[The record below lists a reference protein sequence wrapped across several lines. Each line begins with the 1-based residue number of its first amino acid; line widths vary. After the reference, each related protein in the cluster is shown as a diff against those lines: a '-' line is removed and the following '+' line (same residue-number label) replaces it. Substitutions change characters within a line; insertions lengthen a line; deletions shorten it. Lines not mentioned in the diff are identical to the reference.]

1 MIASSGS
8 ISRASVLC
16 SIGAFLLASF
26 FAVRNISSWPARI
39 GYPDDESYEGVA
51 LAEMI
56 HLREGIPIYA
66 GDAKEGF
73 DAATYGPLYYLL
85 GEHLINP
92 ASPRYF
98 PLRLLSASAIVG
110 CAAGCGLLAF
120 WLTGS
125 RLAACLSPIVFLS
138 YGMATDHGVAALSD
152 SVALFLSFAGFLL
165 AYRLRNSRA
174 ILFAAPLM
182 VLGFYY
188 KPQYVAGSLAVL
200 LFLVLEKRYRQAIE
214 FAGLLAAC
222 GLGGF
227 ALFQW
232 IVFAGQAFWRHLL
245 LYQTALL
252 AWDMVWKA
260 LFALVIL
267 LLLPLVLAVAY
278 LREEPNRLIG
288 CYLSVAVVL
297 GLLTYCKQGGGIH
310 YFFESVL
317 IVSALVPALLA
328 KRRMAP
334 VYPLDLV
341 LLLGIMLFAGQWPT
355 RRPPQRSDIA
365 KYDAMQSF
373 LRERFPARAASLS
386 IDPGDLLQAGLETPF
401 SGLFQLAQLSR
412 RGIVSDRDLVT
423 QIQDRHFAVIV
434 LPFDVSHARDLH
446 WLKFYT
452 PAILRTIETD
462 YEVDQN
468 LEAPAPRKEEAGD
481 RFYIYVPKA
490 NGTASSTSN
499 PERPAS
505 ASIADAQYRASVW
518 REN

>member
-1 MIASSGS
+1 MITSSGS
-8 ISRASVLC
+8 IFRASVLC
-16 SIGAFLLASF
+16 SIFAFVLAGF

-39 GYPDDESYEGVA
+39 SYPDDESYEGVA

-56 HLREGIPIYA
+56 HLHEGIPIYA

-73 DAATYGPLYYLL
+73 DAATYGPLYYLI
-85 GEHLINP
+85 GEHLISPANP
-92 ASPRYF
+92 SYF
-98 PLRLLSASAIVG
+98 PLRLLSAIAILG

-120 WLTGS
+120 WLTRS

-200 LFLVLEKRYRQAIE
+200 LFLVLEKRYWQAIE
-214 FAGLLAAC
+214 FAGLLAVC

-267 LLLPLVLAVAY
+267 LLLPLMLAVAY
-278 LREEPNRLIG
+278 LREEPNRLIS
-288 CYLSVAVVL
+288 CYLLVAVVL
-297 GLLTYCKQGGGIH
+297 GLLTYCKQAGGIH

-317 IVSALVPALLA
+317 IVSVLVPALLA
-328 KRRMAP
+328 KRRMVP
-334 VYPLDLV
+334 VCPLDLV
-341 LLLGIMLFAGQWPT
+341 LLLGIMLFAGQWLT
-355 RRPPQRSDIA
+355 RRPPQRPDIA

-373 LRERFPARAASLS
+373 LRERFPAHSASLG
-386 IDPGDLLQAGLETPF
+386 IGPGDMLQAGLETPF
-401 SGLFQLAQLSR
+401 SGLFQLAQLSH
-412 RGIVSDRDLVT
+412 RGIVSDRDLVN
-423 QIQDRHFAVIV
+423 QIHAHRFAVIV
-434 LPFDVSHARDLH
+434 VHFDISQEHDLYR
-446 WLKFYT
+446 LNFYT
-452 PAILRTIETD
+452 PAILRVIETD
-462 YEVDQN
+462 YDLDKN
-468 LEAPAPRKEEAGD
+468 LEMPAPLKEGPRD
-481 RFYIYVPKA
+481 RFYVYVP
-490 NGTASSTSN
+490 
-499 PERPAS
+499 RPVATAS
-505 ASIADAQYRASVW
+505 ASSGCELFPGHVAHGQLATMRLG
-518 REN
+518 EN

>member
-1 MIASSGS
+1 MTTDSGG
-8 ISRASVLC
+8 IFRASVLC
-16 SIGAFLLASF
+16 SICAFLLAGL
-26 FAVRNISSWPARI
+26 FAVRNLSSWPARI
-39 GYPDDESYEGVA
+39 TYPDDESYEGVA

-73 DAATYGPLYYLL
+73 DAATYGPLYYLSGQL
-85 GEHLINP
+85 LVNP
-92 ASPRYF
+92 ANPSYL
-98 PLRLLSASAIVG
+98 PLRLLSAVAILG

-120 WLTGS
+120 WLTRS

-138 YGMATDHGVAALSD
+138 YGMASDHGVAALSD
-152 SVALFLSFAGFLL
+152 SVALFLSFAGFLV
-165 AYRLRNSRA
+165 AYRFRNSRA

-200 LFLVLEKRYRQAIE
+200 LFLVLEKRYRHAIE
-214 FAGLLAAC
+214 FAGLLAVC

-232 IVFAGQAFWRHLL
+232 IVFAGQAFWQHLL

-260 LFALVIL
+260 LFALVIV
-267 LLLPLVLAVAY
+267 LLLPLILAVAY
-278 LREEPNRLIG
+278 LREEPNRLIS
-288 CYLSVAVVL
+288 CYLLVAVVL
-297 GLLTYCKQGGGIH
+297 GLLTYCKQAGGIH

-317 IVSALVPALLA
+317 IVSVLVPALLA
-328 KRRMAP
+328 KRRVAP
-334 VYPLDLV
+334 VCPLDLV
-341 LLLGIMLFAGQWPT
+341 LLLGVMLFAGQWLT

-386 IDPGDLLQAGLETPF
+386 IGPGDLLQAGLETPF
-401 SGLFQLAQLSR
+401 SGLFQLAQLCR
-412 RGIVSDRDLVT
+412 RGIVSDHDLVT
-423 QIQDRHFAVIV
+423 QIQNRHFAVIV
-434 LPFDVSHARDLH
+434 LPFDVSHERDPYLQ
-446 WLKFYT
+446 KFYT
-452 PAILRTIETD
+452 PAILRTIETG
-462 YEVDQN
+462 YEIDKN
-468 LEAPAPRKEEAGD
+468 LEMPTPLKEGVRD

-490 NGTASSTSN
+490 NGTVSATSSPEGPTNASS
-499 PERPAS
+499 
-505 ASIADAQYRASVW
+505 ADAQHTASVW
-518 REN
+518 REK